1 MQNIFK
7 FDAVNS
13 IRNIRITT
21 QRLARVMRK
30 DSRNRK
36 RDYNQISELNF
47 RLARVIPI
55 IPMNWVLRKQF
66 LVEWSHL
73 VFRFFHH
80 LDFLHQLNHQN
91 HLQDQERHKQI
102 HKQIHKR
109 ILQQILQRQR
119 D

>member
-55 IPMNWVLRKQF
+55 IPIELGSTETIPGGMVSSSFPF
-66 LVEWSHL
+66 LPP
-73 VFRFFHH
+73 FRFFC
-80 LDFLHQLNHQN
+80 N
-91 HLQDQERHKQI
+91 
-102 HKQIHKR
+102 
-109 ILQQILQRQR
+109 
-119 D
+119 